1 MDRAILTVFVAEII
15 LRLYVH
21 RRAFWRDPWSVFDFA
36 VVAIALLPAT
46 GQLAVLRAL
55 RVLRAESSQLADHL
69 AAELAAGR
77 LRPPA
82 FVAGLPV
89 VGPDIAAWLDAV
101 LAEPAHLKTELKAHL
116 GSLDAQ
122 ALALLG
128 GVGKNLAKLAFALFT
143 LFFVYLHGQCVAGQA
158 RTILTELL
166 GERAGGYLDAV
177 ASTAR
182 DFSREMRRA
191 DALLPR
197 LVCAGLGAAFLALG
211 VAGIFLPLLPTTPFL
226 PLAAAC
232 FARAS
237 RRLHHWLLNHAVLGP
252 IVPEWREHRAIPWR
266 AKRAEATL
274 AALKKMLA
282 QHANFV
288 GGPPPGRL
296 CEHPLRGLPA
306 RPASRRGRRSYR
318 WLF

>member
-46 GQLAVLRAL
+46 GQFAVLRAL
-55 RVLRAESSQLADHL
+55 RVL
-69 AAELAAGR
+69 
-77 LRPPA
+77 
-82 FVAGLPV
+82 
-89 VGPDIAAWLDAV
+89 
-101 LAEPAHLKTELKAHL
+101 
-116 GSLDAQ
+116 
-122 ALALLG
+122 
-128 GVGKNLAKLAFALFT
+128 
-143 LFFVYLHGQCVAGQA
+143 
-158 RTILTELL
+158 
-166 GERAGGYLDAV
+166 
-177 ASTAR
+177 
-182 DFSREMRRA
+182 
-191 DALLPR
+191 
-197 LVCAGLGAAFLALG
+197 
-211 VAGIFLPLLPTTPFL
+211 
-226 PLAAAC
+226 
-232 FARAS
+232 
-237 RRLHHWLLNHAVLGP
+237 
-252 IVPEWREHRAIPWR
+252 
-266 AKRAEATL
+266 RAEATL